1 MGNAG
6 HCTCGC
12 GCLHGLRCADRQG
25 SEALARYLWVYI
37 SQNQVRGEVRKKLR
51 LSRWNGS
58 FRRLHEWNWMM
69 TCMINGRAIHFFD
82 NICDHGEA
90 PGRYDRSSA
99 AGWGEIPEN
108 RLQSFCDCRRMT
120 FFNAACRD
128 GFRYR
133 SVFPQ
138 SSILPSVEMVTTCH
152 GINFPLCCNAVF
164 AACSSPPQ
172 QGTSIRTMVTLWM
185 SLLRMISVS
194 FSE

>member
-1 MGNAG
+1 
-6 HCTCGC
+6 
-12 GCLHGLRCADRQG
+12 
-25 SEALARYLWVYI
+25 
-37 SQNQVRGEVRKKLR
+37 
-51 LSRWNGS
+51 
-58 FRRLHEWNWMM
+58 
-69 TCMINGRAIHFFD
+69 
-82 NICDHGEA
+82 
-90 PGRYDRSSA
+90 
-99 AGWGEIPEN
+99 
-108 RLQSFCDCRRMT
+108 MT

>member
-1 MGNAG
+1 
-6 HCTCGC
+6 
-12 GCLHGLRCADRQG
+12 
-25 SEALARYLWVYI
+25 
-37 SQNQVRGEVRKKLR
+37 
-51 LSRWNGS
+51 
-58 FRRLHEWNWMM
+58 
-69 TCMINGRAIHFFD
+69 
-82 NICDHGEA
+82 
-90 PGRYDRSSA
+90 
-99 AGWGEIPEN
+99 
-108 RLQSFCDCRRMT
+108 MT

-194 FSE
+194 FSA